1 MRGYKTTD
9 LGQVVIDPKVV
20 VSYASD
26 VANSTPGIVGMAFI
40 DAKDGI
46 VKLLKRE
53 AAFKGIKVVIE
64 DNKVTINYHLIV
76 KFGVNV
82 LSVQQNLLDSVKY
95 KIEHYTG
102 LEVEKVNMFVDGVLY
117 GKKNKGGVM

>member
-1 MRGYKTTD
+1 MKGYKKTD

-26 VANSTPGIVGMAFI
+26 VANGTPGIVGMAFV

-46 VKLLKRE
+46 TKLLKRE
-53 AAFKGIKVVIE
+53 AAFKGIKVMIE
-64 DNKVTINYHLIV
+64 DNQVTIDYHLIV

-95 KIEHYTG
+95 KVEQYTG
-102 LEVEKVNMFVDGVLY
+102 LEVKKVNMYIDGVLY
-117 GKKNKGGVM
+117 GKKNKGGVI

>member
-1 MRGYKTTD
+1 MRGYQKTE
-9 LGQVVIDPKVV
+9 LGQVIIDSKVL

-53 AAFKGIKVVIE
+53 VAFKGIKVLIE
-64 DNKVTINYHLIV
+64 DNQVTIDYHLIV

-82 LSVQQNLLDSVKY
+82 LSVQQNLLDGIKY

-102 LEVEKVNMFVDGVLY
+102 LKVGKVNMYIEGVLY
-117 GKKNKGGVM
+117 GKKNKGGVI

>member
-1 MRGYKTTD
+1 MKGYKKTD
-9 LGQVVIDPKVV
+9 LGQVAIDPKVV

-26 VANSTPGIVGMAFI
+26 VANGTPGIVGMAFV

-53 AAFKGIKVVIE
+53 AAFKGIKVMIE
-64 DNKVTINYHLIV
+64 DNQVTIDYHLIV

-95 KIEHYTG
+95 KVEQYTG
-102 LEVEKVNMFVDGVLY
+102 LEVKKVNMYIDGVLY
-117 GKKNKGGVM
+117 GKKNKGGVI

>member
-9 LGQVVIDPKVV
+9 LVQVVIDPKVV

-102 LEVEKVNMFVDGVLY
+102 LEVEKVNMYIDGVLY
-117 GKKNKGGVM
+117 GKKSKGGVM

>member
-1 MRGYKTTD
+1 MRGYKKTD

-26 VANSTPGIVGMAFI
+26 VANGTPGIVGMAFV

-46 VKLLKRE
+46 AKLLKRE
-53 AAFKGIKVVIE
+53 AEFKGIKVTIE
-64 DNKVTINYHLIV
+64 DNKVYIDYHLII

-82 LSVQQNLLDSVKY
+82 LSVQQNLLDSVRY
-95 KIEHYTG
+95 KIENYTG
-102 LEVEKVNMFVDGVLY
+102 LEVGNVNMYIDGVLY
-117 GKKNKGGVM
+117 GKKSKGGVL

>member
-1 MRGYKTTD
+1 MRGYKKTD

-26 VANSTPGIVGMAFI
+26 EANGTPGIVGMAFV

-53 AAFKGIKVVIE
+53 AAFKGIKVMIE
-64 DNKVTINYHLIV
+64 DNQVTIDYHLIV

-95 KIEHYTG
+95 KVEQYTG
-102 LEVEKVNMFVDGVLY
+102 LEVKKVNMYIDGVLY
-117 GKKNKGGVM
+117 GKKNKGGVI

>member
-1 MRGYKTTD
+1 MKGYKKTD
-9 LGQVVIDPKVV
+9 LGQVVIDPRVI

-46 VKLLKRE
+46 AKLLKRE
-53 AAFKGIKVVIE
+53 AAFKGIKIFIE
-64 DNKVTINYHLIV
+64 DNAVTIDYHLII

-82 LSVQQNLLDSVKY
+82 LSVQENLLDSVKY

-102 LEVEKVNMFVDGVLY
+102 LKVAKVNMYIDGVLY
-117 GKKNKGGVM
+117 GKRTKGGAM

>member
-1 MRGYKTTD
+1 MKGYKKTD

-20 VSYASD
+20 VAYASE
-26 VANSTPGIVGMAFI
+26 VVYSTPGIVGMAFI

-46 VKLLKRE
+46 AKLLKRE
-53 AAFKGIKVVIE
+53 AGFKGIKVIIE
-64 DNKVTINYHLIV
+64 DNKVTIDYHLII

-102 LEVEKVNMFVDGVLY
+102 LEVERVNMCIDGVLY
-117 GKKNKGGVM
+117 GKKSKGGVM